1 MIMMLTIGLLI
12 GLFLMIAGVIIGCMC
27 GLIKE
32 VPRSALLCFAVIFVY
47 IIAFAVDTSEANAM
61 FLTSIPFIKQIKMF
75 NKIIQQLSN
84 MGDFTSIMQ
93 SLSNEFSIINFL
105 DQAIN
110 LCFLTFEVGFIH
122 KMLFPNRH
130 HKWWIYWF
138 IWYLKECLAIG
149 VLIILNSYI
158 LNGASSM
165 LPESVVV
172 WIPRIF
178 MILLVATIILCTL
191 KLIFKF
197 IFPLLDVFISFFSN
211 NFVGKLIISSIIST
225 GILILVAFAF
235 LIFNIKISATWIGV
249 VNIVPLAV
257 PFFIVWYIVYALIG
271 YKNK

>member
-93 SLSNEFSIINFL
+93 SLSNEFSIIDFL

-122 KMLFPNRH
+122 KVLFPNRH

-165 LPESVVV
+165 LPESVV

-225 GILILVAFAF
+225 GILILVAFVF
-235 LIFNIKISATWIGV
+235 FIFNIKISATWIGV

-271 YKNK
+271 YKNR